1 MSGCS
6 RYDVFIAGRK
16 AMYFGRD
23 GDFYT
28 EPFPQAGRY

>member
-1 MSGCS
+1 MRSGWAH
-6 RYDVFIAGRK
+6 YVMFIAGRK

-28 EPFPQAGRY
+28 EPFPAGK

>member
-1 MSGCS
+1 MQAGCANY
-6 RYDVFIAGRK
+6 RVFIDGRK

-28 EPFPQAGRY
+28 EPFPTKTA